1 MEALTFVERCA
12 VVGCEMDRTD
22 ILSRLE
28 RAEECVARGDRA
40 LETQR
45 RAIEKLREIGSDT
58 TAAETELREFE
69 KAQAAFIAD
78 RNALLEQLARGG

>member
-1 MEALTFVERCA
+1 MSTT
-12 VVGCEMDRTD
+12 VVIYGYGMDRTD

-28 RAEECVARGDRA
+28 RAEECVVRGDRA

-78 RNALLEQLARGG
+78 RKALLEQLAGG